1 MKIEGEVMECLTA
14 IVGEVQKKSDLF
26 FFKHFQLVE
35 LDLIWN
41 VILMTQRRQVGFI
54 KTYNHTQTN
63 FQEEPS
69 EFSYFRVKPKDDDEE
84 FSPYK
89 F

>member
-1 MKIEGEVMECLTA
+1 M
-14 IVGEVQKKSDLF
+14 
-26 FFKHFQLVE
+26 
-35 LDLIWN
+35 N
-41 VILMTQRRQVGFI
+41 QRRQVGFI
-54 KTYNHTQTN
+54 KTYTHTHTN

-69 EFSYFRVKPKDDDEE
+69 EFSYFRAKPKDDDEE